1 MSVADVQEGL
11 EGPPIQVNPMR
22 FRPNLVISGGAPYA
36 EDEWRSL
43 KIGNQNFVVSLIL
56 LEIYKSR

>member
-36 EDEWRSL
+36 EDEWRGL